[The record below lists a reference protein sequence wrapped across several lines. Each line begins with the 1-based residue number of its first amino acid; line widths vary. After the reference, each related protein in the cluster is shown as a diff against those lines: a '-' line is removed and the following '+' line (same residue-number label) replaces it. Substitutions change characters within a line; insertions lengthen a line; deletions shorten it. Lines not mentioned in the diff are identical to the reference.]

1 MSENSPT
8 LVKVWLEAK
17 NKKDLVTKQLMN
29 NHAHSMRFIY
39 GDFIKEGRV
48 WVTYYFRDL
57 GNELIKKEIN
67 DSRGQE

>member
-17 NKKDLVTKQLMN
+17 SKKELVSKQLMN
-29 NHAHSMRFIY
+29 NSAHSMRFIY
-39 GDFIKEGRV
+39 GDFIKEGRL

-57 GNELIKKEIN
+57 GQELIKKELN
-67 DSRGQE
+67 DSSRQE